1 MYQAG
6 MCVLALSFVESPQT
20 FQEVQII
27 HLILQMRKLRHTVA
41 MSPCLLVAEA
51 QVAWKSP

>member
-1 MYQAG
+1 
-6 MCVLALSFVESPQT
+6 MCVLALSFVQSPQT

-27 HLILQMRKLRHTVA
+27 HLTLQMRKLRHTAA